1 MVGAKWAREASE
13 EVTQPG
19 HIEAAKPLQ
28 GFRFLSERE
37 REKERERWEPWEG
50 LAQRRGPA

>member
-1 MVGAKWAREASE
+1 MVGAEWAREASE

-37 REKERERWEPWEG
+37 REKERERERNG
-50 LAQRRGPA
+50 SHGRV